1 MRAWK
6 ELWRLLA
13 DGPHRLASREG
24 DDGWR
29 WPWQRAAAPCPAS
42 SCTPIGAAEYTAGTF
57 RQAC

>member
-1 MRAWK
+1 M
-6 ELWRLLA
+6 
-13 DGPHRLASREG
+13 DVASRRVLGFSLGEQHDAG
-24 DDGWR
+24 NAYGRWR